1 MKKIDKFLDELQGL
15 KKKGYDKKKIDALTE
30 GVNLIAA
37 EYRRRKTKADARKKA
52 MVEAAGF
59 AKLDQQRK
67 ASGLPSKTFIEGVG
81 KTIIEC
87 NQPDEVKSKLMDT
100 LGKYAALMESADTIA
115 TRWALEKLDDA
126 DKKFLSEG
134 NLDAFKKHV
143 LERTNMAFR
152 WAAEAMF
159 DEVAEMAANKAGK
172 LLMME
177 FVVKR
182 ALIDT
187 PDEKLLIITPTDS
200 EGQGYFAYAARVQRQ
215 DRDVNDA
222 ESNPKDTNEKSAAHV
237 EAADTVTESG
247 KQNVTESVAAP
258 EASTGFT
265 EEELAAFRAA
275 YAALDAKRELV
286 AKVIGD
292 EDLAE
297 SHIDVTLELFD
308 DIFRGLGQD

>member
-15 KKKGYDKKKIDALTE
+15 KKKGYDTKKIDALTE

-37 EYRRRKTKADARKKA
+37 EYRRRKAKADARKKA

-67 ASGLPSKTFIEGVG
+67 ASGLSAKTFIESVG

-87 NQPDEVKSKLMDT
+87 NQPDDVKTKLMDT
-100 LGKYAALMESADTIA
+100 LGKYASLMESADTIA
-115 TRWALEKLDDA
+115 TRWAFEKLDDA

-152 WAAEAMF
+152 WAAEAKF
-159 DEVAEMAANKAGK
+159 DEVAEMAANKAGELHMTK
-172 LLMME
+172 

-182 ALIDT
+182 TLIDT

-200 EGQGYFAYAARVQRQ
+200 EGQGYFVYVARVQRQ
-215 DRDVNDA
+215 DHDVNDA
-222 ESNPKDTNEKSAAHV
+222 ESTPKDTNEKSAAHV
-237 EAADTVTESG
+237 EAADT
-247 KQNVTESVAAP
+247 VTESVAAP

-265 EEELAAFRAA
+265 EEELAAFKTA

-297 SHIDVTLELFD
+297 SHIDVALELFD